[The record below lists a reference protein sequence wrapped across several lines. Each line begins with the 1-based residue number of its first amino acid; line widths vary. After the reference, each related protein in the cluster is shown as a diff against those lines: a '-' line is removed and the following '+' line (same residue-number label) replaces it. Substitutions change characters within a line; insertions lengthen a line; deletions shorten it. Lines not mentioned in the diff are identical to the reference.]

1 MMAQF
6 GVEKKRRDQVIDHQ
20 EENLQLGEIP
30 NTPDEPD
37 ESWWTSVL
45 IDEPLV
51 DGSSESGELIE
62 FKAGF
67 SGELENVSS
76 PINWDKVLELY
87 QKDEV
92 IALRVVSHNRGGILV
107 EDGNV
112 SGFVPGSH
120 LIDLPIGI
128 SETDREHHL
137 ASYLGREIALKVIEC
152 DPENERV
159 VFSERAALA
168 GAGQR
173 KALLHSLAEGDIVSG
188 FVTNV
193 TAFGVFVDLGGL
205 EGLIHLSEL
214 SWGRV
219 EHPSQILKVGEEVN
233 TMVIQIIEDKGR
245 IALSLKQLM
254 MNPWEKL
261 SKSISPGCVIDAVIS
276 SIVKYGAFARLDEG
290 VEGLIHISMMN
301 FPSDCTR
308 IDDFLYEGQ
317 PVKVG
322 VISIDSQKRRLS
334 LRLESFE
341 YTYGKTKP

>member
-1 MMAQF
+1 MRALF
-6 GVEKKRRDQVIDHQ
+6 GVDKKRNDQVIDHQ
-20 EENLQLGEIP
+20 EKNLHLGEIP
-30 NTPDEPD
+30 NKPDEPD
-37 ESWWTSVL
+37 ESWWSSVL
-45 IDEPLV
+45 LDEPLV
-51 DGSSESGELIE
+51 DGSSEFDEPIE
-62 FKAGF
+62 HEPAYPD
-67 SGELENVSS
+67 ELEYV
-76 PINWDKVLELY
+76 PPPFNWDKVLSLY
-87 QKDEV
+87 NKDEV
-92 IALRVVSHNRGGILV
+92 IALKVVSYNRGGILV
-107 EDGNV
+107 EDGEV

-120 LIDLPIGI
+120 LIDLPTCA
-128 SETDREHHL
+128 SETEREHHL
-137 ASYLGREIALKVIEC
+137 TSYIGREIALKVIEC
-152 DPENERV
+152 EPEKERV

-168 GAGQR
+168 GTGQR

-188 FVTNV
+188 YVTNV

-205 EGLIHLSEL
+205 EGLIHVSEL

-233 TMVIQIIEDKGR
+233 TMVIQILKDKGR

-254 MNPWEKL
+254 KNPWENL
-261 SKSISPGCVIDAVIS
+261 SKSLSAGDVIDAVIS

-301 FPSDCTR
+301 FPGDSTR

-317 PVKVG
+317 PVKVD

-341 YTYGKTKP
+341 CAYGKTKP

>member
-1 MMAQF
+1 MTALF
-6 GVEKKRRDQVIDHQ
+6 GVNKKRKDQVIDHQ
-20 EENLQLGEIP
+20 EENLENGEIP
-30 NTPDEPD
+30 NIPDEPD
-37 ESWWTSVL
+37 ESWWKSVL

-51 DGSSESGELIE
+51 DDVSEFNELIE
-62 FKAGF
+62 FEAPN
-67 SGELENVSS
+67 SGELDYVS
-76 PINWDKVLELY
+76 PTINWDKVLELY
-87 QKDEV
+87 HKDEV

-107 EDGNV
+107 EDGDV

-120 LIDLPIGI
+120 LIDLPIGAQE
-128 SETDREHHL
+128 SDREHHL
-137 ASYLGREIALKVIEC
+137 ARYLGREIALKVIEC
-152 DPENERV
+152 EPEKERV

-168 GAGQR
+168 GTGQR

-193 TAFGVFVDLGGL
+193 TAFGVFVDLGGV
-205 EGLIHLSEL
+205 EGLIHVSEL

-219 EHPSQILKVGEEVN
+219 EHPSQILSVGDEVN
-233 TMVIQIIEDKGR
+233 TMVIQIMEDKGR

-254 MNPWEKL
+254 KNPWEKL
-261 SKSISPGCVIDAVIS
+261 SKSLSSGDVVDAVIS
-276 SIVKYGAFARLDEG
+276 SIVKYGAFACLDEG

-301 FPSDCTR
+301 FPGDSTH
-308 IDDFLYEGQ
+308 IDGFLYVGQ

>member
-1 MMAQF
+1 MMALF
-6 GVEKKRRDQVIDHQ
+6 GVDKKRKDQVIDHQ

-37 ESWWTSVL
+37 ESWWKSVL
-45 IDEPLV
+45 TDEPLV
-51 DGSSESGELIE
+51 DGSSEFGEPIVLE
-62 FKAGF
+62 DAYT
-67 SGELENVSS
+67 GELECVS
-76 PINWDKVLELY
+76 PPVKWDKVLELY
-87 QKDEV
+87 HKDEV
-92 IALRVVSHNRGGILV
+92 IALRVVSYNRGGILV
-107 EDGNV
+107 EDGEV

-120 LIDLPIGI
+120 LIDLPIGVAD
-128 SETDREHHL
+128 TDREHHL

-152 DPENERV
+152 EPENERV

-168 GAGQR
+168 GTGQR
-173 KALLHSLAEGDIVSG
+173 KALLHRLAEGDIVSG

-233 TMVIQIIEDKGR
+233 TMVIQIMEDKGR

-254 MNPWEKL
+254 KNPWEKL
-261 SKSISPGCVIDAVIS
+261 SKSLSPGNVIDAVIS
-276 SIVKYGAFARLDEG
+276 SIVKYGAFACLEVG
-290 VEGLIHISMMN
+290 VEGLIHISTMN
-301 FPSDCTR
+301 FPGDSTR

-341 YTYGKTKP
+341 CTNGKTKP

>member
-1 MMAQF
+1 MTALF
-6 GVEKKRRDQVIDHQ
+6 GVDKNREDQVIDHQ

-45 IDEPLV
+45 IDEPLI
-51 DGSSESGELIE
+51 DEGSE
-62 FKAGF
+62 FDEPI
-67 SGELENVSS
+67 ELEAAYPAELDYV
-76 PINWDKVLELY
+76 PHPVNWEKVLELY
-87 QKDEV
+87 NKDEV
-92 IALRVVSHNRGGILV
+92 VALKVVSHNRGGILV
-107 EDGNV
+107 ENGEV

-120 LIDLPIGI
+120 LIDLPIGAL
-128 SETDREHHL
+128 ETDREFHL
-137 ASYLGREIALKVIEC
+137 TSYLGREIALKVIEC
-152 DPENERV
+152 EPEKERV

-168 GAGQR
+168 GTGQR

-188 FVTNV
+188 YVTNV

-205 EGLIHLSEL
+205 EGLIHVSEL

-219 EHPSQILKVGEEVN
+219 EHPSQILKVGEDVN
-233 TMVIQIIEDKGR
+233 TMVIQILEDKGR
-245 IALSLKQLM
+245 IALSLKQLKK
-254 MNPWEKL
+254 NPWEKL
-261 SKSISPGCVIDAVIS
+261 SKTLSPGDVIDSVIS

-301 FPSDCTR
+301 FPRDFTC

-341 YTYGKTKP
+341 

>member
-1 MMAQF
+1 MMDPF
-6 GVEKKRRDQVIDHQ
+6 GVDKKRKDQVIDHQ
-20 EENLQLGEIP
+20 DENLQKGEIP

-45 IDEPLV
+45 VDEPFI
-51 DGSSESGELIE
+51 DGSSEFEKPI
-62 FKAGF
+62 
-67 SGELENVSS
+67 ELETAYPGKVEYV
-76 PINWDKVLELY
+76 PPPVNWDKVLELY
-87 QKDEV
+87 HKDEV
-92 IALRVVSHNRGGILV
+92 IALKVVSHNRGGILV
-107 EDGNV
+107 EDGEV

-120 LIDLPIGI
+120 LIELPV
-128 SETDREHHL
+128 SVPETDREHYL
-137 ASYLGREIALKVIEC
+137 ISYLGREIALKVIEC
-152 DPENERV
+152 EPEKERV

-168 GAGQR
+168 GTGQR
-173 KALLHSLAEGDIVSG
+173 KALLHNLAEGDIVSG

-219 EHPSQILKVGEEVN
+219 EHPSQILKVGEEVK
-233 TMVIQIIEDKGR
+233 TMVIQIMEEKGR

-254 MNPWEKL
+254 KNPWEKL
-261 SKSISPGCVIDAVIS
+261 IKSLSPGDVIDAVIS

-301 FPSDCTR
+301 FPGDSTR

-322 VISIDSQKRRLS
+322 VISIDSQTRRLS

-341 YTYGKTKP
+341 CAHGKTKP

>member
-1 MMAQF
+1 MMALF
-6 GVEKKRRDQVIDHQ
+6 GVDKKRKDQVIDHQ

-37 ESWWTSVL
+37 ESWWKSVL
-45 IDEPLV
+45 TDEPLV
-51 DGSSESGELIE
+51 DGSSEFGEPIVLE
-62 FKAGF
+62 DAYT
-67 SGELENVSS
+67 GELECVS
-76 PINWDKVLELY
+76 PPVKWDKVLELY
-87 QKDEV
+87 HKDEV
-92 IALRVVSHNRGGILV
+92 IALRVVSYNRGGILV
-107 EDGNV
+107 EDGEV

-120 LIDLPIGI
+120 LIDLPIGVAD
-128 SETDREHHL
+128 TDREHHL

-152 DPENERV
+152 EPENERV

-168 GAGQR
+168 GTGQR
-173 KALLHSLAEGDIVSG
+173 KALLHRLAEGDIVSG

-233 TMVIQIIEDKGR
+233 TMVIQIMEDKGR

-254 MNPWEKL
+254 KNPWEKL
-261 SKSISPGCVIDAVIS
+261 SKSLSPGNVIDAVIS
-276 SIVKYGAFARLDEG
+276 SIVKYGAFACLEVG
-290 VEGLIHISMMN
+290 VEGLIHISTMN
-301 FPSDCTR
+301 FPGDSTR

-317 PVKVG
+317 LVKVG

-341 YTYGKTKP
+341 CTYGKTKP